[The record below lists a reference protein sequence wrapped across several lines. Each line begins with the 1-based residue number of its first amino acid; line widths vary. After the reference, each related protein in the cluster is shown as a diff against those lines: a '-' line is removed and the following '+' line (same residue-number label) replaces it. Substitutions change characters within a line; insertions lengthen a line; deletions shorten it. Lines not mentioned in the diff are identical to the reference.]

1 MCVCVCPKMNDFVRK
16 EKKSNAKTK
25 ISKPKK
31 NFSHSAAL
39 FCFSKSGQK
48 RFHLWRQ
55 KKENLSN
62 ALRVLESNTEPP
74 EIAKQ
79 RISSECVSSVRSRGE
94 HAFCIVEFYRVLVTL
109 P

>member
-1 MCVCVCPKMNDFVRK
+1 MNDFVRK

-31 NFSHSAAL
+31 IFSHSAAL

-62 ALRVLESNTEPP
+62 ALRV
-74 EIAKQ
+74 
-79 RISSECVSSVRSRGE
+79 RIKHRTTGSGKAEN
-94 HAFCIVEFYRVLVTL
+94 L
-109 P
+109 